1 MKTITNI
8 LFLCGIIALTAFS
21 CEKENEEEA
30 PYACGVENPLENIV
44 WLKNLVTDLTADTE
58 IDSATITSY
67 NYLESNAFYVYI
79 HKKMQY
85 NMPSPIFNCEG
96 VIIFK
101 VGGNQL
107 NDSSAIFF
115 NHATNPILIWPK

>member
-1 MKTITNI
+1 MKVIN
-8 LFLCGIIALTAFS
+8 GIIIISVIAVFGSFS
-21 CEKENEEEA
+21 CEKEDSKEIV
-30 PYACGVENPLENIV
+30 ACGVKSPLENIV
-44 WLKNLVTDLTADTE
+44 WLKTLVIDLTADTE

-107 NDSSAIFF
+107 NDSSAFFF
-115 NHATNPILIWPK
+115 NQAANPILIWSK

>member
-1 MKTITNI
+1 M
-8 LFLCGIIALTAFS
+8 FTAFS
-21 CEKENEEEA
+21 CEKENEDEA
-30 PYACGVENPLENIV
+30 PCACGVENPLENIV

-58 IDSATITSY
+58 IDSAIITSY
-67 NYLESNAFYVYI
+67 NYIESNAFYVYI

-85 NMPSPIFNCEG
+85 NVPSPIFNCEG

-115 NHATNPILIWPK
+115 NHAANPILIWSK